1 MDGHIGDAGR
11 AASAWG
17 AAEGAYNVSTL
28 REPYRIEGKKTLAFD
43 IAVQLGW
50 TMPDAII
57 YPTGG
62 GTGLI
67 GMWKAFAE
75 LLEAGWVEGTPPQ
88 LYSVQATGCA
98 PVVKAFE
105 SGADRCEP
113 WPDPTTVAAGLRV
126 PAPLGDRLMLKAL
139 RESGGGAIAVTDEE
153 LHRSGTGGFGYR
165 GNRRV
170 TGGWGGI
177 RRSRTPAPKWDTGAR
192 IPGCDLQHRC
202 RMAIP
207 GLSLRCP
214 DRRAIFGALRAIAG
228 CTSAGAQVLNPELPA

>member
-1 MDGHIGDAGR
+1 MPGK
-11 AASAWG
+11 AAAAWG

-43 IAVQLGW
+43 LAVQFGW

-75 LLEAGWVEGTPPQ
+75 LLEAGWVQGTPPR

-105 SGADRCEP
+105 AGADRAEP

-126 PAPLGDRLMLKAL
+126 PSPLGDRLMLKAL

-153 LHRSGTGGFGYR
+153 LTEAARAASGTEGIDVSPEGGAAFAAAGHL
-165 GNRRV
+165 RRNG
-170 TGGWGGI
+170 TLGPE
-177 RRSRTPAPKWDTGAR
+177 SRVVIFNTGA
-192 IPGCDLQHRC
+192 GWLY
-202 RMAIP
+202 
-207 GLSLRCP
+207 
-214 DRRAIFGALRAIAG
+214 RA
-228 CTSAGAQVLNPELPA
+228 